1 MRSGIAGINIV
12 SAYMTMAAM
21 QLKMISVFQAYA
33 GMFSSAI
40 VTSDDDK
47 KEKEEDDGNNQDDM
61 SSKKYIQ
68 NS

>member
-40 VTSDDDK
+40 VTSDDD
-47 KEKEEDDGNNQDDM
+47 EEEEDGNNQDDM
-61 SSKKYIQ
+61 SSKKHIQ